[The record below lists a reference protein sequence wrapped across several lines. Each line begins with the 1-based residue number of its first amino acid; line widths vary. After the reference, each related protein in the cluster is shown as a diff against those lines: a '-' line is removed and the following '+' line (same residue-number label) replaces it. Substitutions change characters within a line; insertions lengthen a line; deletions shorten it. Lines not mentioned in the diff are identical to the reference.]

1 MKRVFNYGYKIM
13 KTDTDVVTREG
24 NGTLG
29 IEPQEGKGDKF
40 TFEAAQSLLVEA
52 THSLKQE
59 IDVKDD
65 EVVIYT
71 FFSEVVYDH
80 E

>member
-13 KTDTDVVTREG
+13 EVDTDTVKREG

-40 TFEAAQSLLVEA
+40 TFEAAKSLLSEA
-52 THSLKQE
+52 TYSLKQE

>member
-13 KTDTDVVTREG
+13 EVDTDTVKREG

-52 THSLKQE
+52 THSLKRE